1 MAHQILALGRKNSG
15 RRSGA
20 IRSLPIVF
28 VAAVAVIGCVSTD
41 PLESPG
47 VSLVDLD
54 FVDATLFESTLD
66 IGIRISNDNPETL
79 VIDGAVIKLD
89 LDGRNFGKGTIA
101 DRIEIPRFSSVVQH
115 LEMHLS
121 HLAVATKIQGV
132 VESKTVDYGITG
144 KIYVVTPSGSVKRF
158 PIDKRGTID
167 LRGGG
172 PLEYQDDPPVNP
184 SS

>member
-1 MAHQILALGRKNSG
+1 MTA
-15 RRSGA
+15 
-20 IRSLPIVF
+20 
-28 VAAVAVIGCVSTD
+28 IGCVSTD
-41 PLESPG
+41 PIEPPE
-47 VSLVDLD
+47 VSLVDLG

-66 IGIRISNDNPETL
+66 VRVRIANDNPEPL
-79 VIDGAVIKLD
+79 ILDGAVIKLD

-121 HLAVATKIQGV
+121 HLAVATKIKGV
-132 VESKTVDYGITG
+132 VESKTVDYGISG
-144 KIYVVTPSGSVKRF
+144 KVYVVTPSGSVKRL

-172 PLEYQDDPPVNP
+172 PLEFQDDPPPPETVD
-184 SS
+184 

>member
-1 MAHQILALGRKNSG
+1 MSGKHPGHQRA
-15 RRSGA
+15 A
-20 IRSLPIVF
+20 IRYLPIVF
-28 VAAVAVIGCVSTD
+28 LAAVSAIGCVSTD
-41 PLESPG
+41 PLEPPG

-66 IGIRISNDNPETL
+66 VGVRISNDNPEPL
-79 VIDGAVIKLD
+79 ILDGAVIKLD

-121 HLAVATKIQGV
+121 HIAVASKIKGV
-132 VESKTVDYGITG
+132 VESRTVDYGITG
-144 KIYVVTPSGSVKRF
+144 KVYVVTPTGSVKRL
-158 PIDKRGTID
+158 PIEKRGTID

-172 PLEYQDDPPVNP
+172 PLEFQDDPPPPETVE
-184 SS
+184 